1 MSDLTQDEKQI
12 IIEALSNVSTNGV
25 TWEQKIK
32 PIVLK
37 LQQPSKTTKEEKTD
51 K

>member
-1 MSDLTQDEKQI
+1 MELTQEEKQI
-12 IIEALSNVSTNGV
+12 IIEALSTCSTNGV

-37 LQQPSKTTKEEKTD
+37 LQEPPKTVKEEPGK
-51 K
+51 